1 MKSRRFTG
9 WLFASPWIATLAIFW
24 LFPLLYSLYLGFT
37 DYKLL
42 HSSYNWVGFNNF
54 ITLFSDY
61 AFLQSLK
68 NTFIFVIGT
77 IPVTTVIAL
86 LLALLIDR
94 KFPGRT
100 IFRSGYFMPAITSM
114 VVIALIFT
122 NLYSRGGYIYLLAQ
136 MLGLSPPD
144 NGFLLSNK
152 TALFSVMA
160 MDVWMSVGYYMLL
173 FLAGLKSIP
182 RELYEAAEVAGAGLW
197 RKFISITLPLLKPV
211 TLFIIVIN
219 TIKSFQV
226 FVEIFV
232 MTKGRYGS
240 STAVYFIYETGL
252 NRFEFGYASAAAYIL
267 FIIIALF
274 SIIQFGLQGKRASD
288 ENIEIHNSYFYSVDN
303 DISAFVDV
311 SSLAYAGRFVDFI
324 YGFYL
329 TTRYAVNIL

>member
-1 MKSRRFTG
+1 MKSRGLTG
-9 WLFASPWIATLAIFW
+9 WLFVSPWFITLLIFW

-42 HSSYNWVGFNNF
+42 SPSYSWVGFQNF
-54 ITLFSDY
+54 VALFSDQD
-61 AFLQSLK
+61 FLQSLK
-68 NTFIFVIGT
+68 NTFIFVVGT
-77 IPVTTVIAL
+77 IPVTTVISL
-86 LLALLIDR
+86 LLALLIDK

-100 IFRSGYFMPAITSM
+100 IFRSGYFMPSITSM

-122 NLYSRGGYIYLLAQ
+122 NLYSRGGYIYLLAE
-136 MLGLSPPD
+136 MVGLSPPD

-182 RELYEAAEVAGAGLW
+182 KELYEAAEVAGASAW
-197 RKFISITLPLLKPV
+197 RKFVSITLPLLKPV
-211 TLFIIVIN
+211 MLFIIVIN

-240 STAVYFIYETGL
+240 STAVYFIYEIGL

-267 FIIIALF
+267 FFIIALF
-274 SIIQFGLQGKRASD
+274 SIIQFGLLRQRGLR
-288 ENIEIHNSYFYSVDN
+288 
-303 DISAFVDV
+303 
-311 SSLAYAGRFVDFI
+311 
-324 YGFYL
+324 
-329 TTRYAVNIL
+329 